1 MSRSQT
7 SRQSPNQRVA
17 SALNA
22 AHLIFQYVGNDIKA
36 AALDEGANSMLRH
49 DCQNLAFGL
58 EQIGLLISNMA
69 VGRADEAGLDL
80 VKSTNWGEQYR
91 ATIKPANTFATLVV
105 GDANK
110 MAVMAA
116 KNSVAASAKS
126 PNLLFVTGGIGMG
139 KTHILQAIFNELD
152 GVVPDAKMLYLDA
165 EQFVHDVVTAYR
177 QGNQF
182 ELQARFNALDILL
195 LDNINRLCDKRRSQ
209 EELLQI
215 IDQLL
220 KRNSR
225 IVFVGSQAP
234 RALTGFDESLVSRM
248 DAGLV
253 VNLDAPC
260 LDMRTAIVK
269 AKAIAAGINLPD
281 EVAALLAQTY
291 PEDVR
296 SLEGALHKVV
306 AYCLAQKDVFT
317 LEMAQKA
324 IHPMSETS
332 AQSASQS

>member
-7 SRQSPNQRVA
+7 TGQSPNQRVA

-22 AHLIFQYVGNDIKA
+22 AHLMLQYVSNDIKA
-36 AALDEGANSMLRH
+36 AALDEGANSTLRNH
-49 DCQNLAFGL
+49 SKNLTFGL
-58 EQIGLLISNMA
+58 EQIGLLISTME
-69 VGRADEAGLDL
+69 VGLADKAGLDL
-80 VKSTNWGEQYR
+80 AKSTNWAEQNQSMVN
-91 ATIKPANTFATLVV
+91 PANTFATLVV

-116 KNSVAASAKS
+116 KSIVAASAQS
-126 PNLLFVTGGIGMG
+126 PNLLFVTGDIGMG
-139 KTHILQAIFNELD
+139 KTHLLQAIFNELD
-152 GVVPDAKMLYLDA
+152 AFVPDAKMLYLDA
-165 EQFVHDVVTAYR
+165 EQFVHDVVIAYR

-182 ELQARFNALDILL
+182 ELQARFSALDVLL
-195 LDNINRLCDKRRSQ
+195 FDNINRLSDKCRSQ

-220 KRNSR
+220 AKNSR

-234 RALTGFDESLVSRM
+234 RALTGFDESLVSRF

-253 VNLDAPC
+253 VNLDLPS
-260 LDMRTAIVK
+260 LDMRTDIVK
-269 AKAIAAGINLPD
+269 AKAIAAGINPPD
-281 EVAALLAQTY
+281 EVAALLANTY

-306 AYCLAQKDVFT
+306 ARGLAQKDVFT